1 MLPILALLLATQA
14 PNDTAAIRDA
24 VRKAKPQADTV
35 RAIEV
40 RGDTAWATVAARPMP
55 ERYRLERR
63 KGEWVVVSSQVWRTA
78 HGPKQ

>member
-1 MLPILALLLATQA
+1 MLPLLALLLATQA

-40 RGDTAWATVAARPMP
+40 R
-55 ERYRLERR
+55 E
-63 KGEWVVVSSQVWRTA
+63 
-78 HGPKQ
+78 